1 MQVTANTAL
10 LGSFLLALVRCTAFL
25 FACPFFN
32 GPWVPYRVRIGLG
45 MALALPMTIHFRDIP
60 LPDTTGAWIV
70 AFVVQTMAGIV
81 VGLSL
86 LIVFAGVQAAGELID
101 LQVGFSYSG
110 TVDPVAGV
118 TSTPVA
124 RIVQMT
130 STAVVFAAG
139 GHLLVIRGFLRTVE
153 AVPLGR
159 IDIAQFGSSALALA
173 STVFLAAIEIA
184 LPVLAAL
191 FCAEVA
197 LGLLGKA
204 APQMN
209 ILVIGFAAKSAITI
223 ALLALVLAAEPGAI
237 TALLERGLR
246 AGMQAFGN

>member
-1 MQVTANTAL
+1 MRVTADPAL
-10 LGSFLLALVRCTAFL
+10 LGAFLLALVRCTAFL
-25 FACPFFN
+25 VACPFFN
-32 GPWVPYRVRIGLG
+32 GPWVPFRVRLGFG
-45 MALALPMTIHFRDIP
+45 MALALPLTIHFRDVP
-60 LPDTTGAWIV
+60 LPGSTAGWIV
-70 AFVVQTMAGIV
+70 AFIVQAIAGII

-130 STAVVFAAG
+130 GTAVVFAAG
-139 GHLLVIRGFLRTVE
+139 GHLLVIRGFLRTVD
-153 AVPLGR
+153 AVPIGT
-159 IDIAQFGSSALALA
+159 IDIAAFGSRTLALA
-173 STVFLAAIEIA
+173 STVFIAAIEIA

-191 FCAEVA
+191 FCAEIA

-223 ALLALVLAAEPGAI
+223 ALLALVLAAQPGAI
-237 TALLERGLR
+237 TALIERGLR
-246 AGMQAFGN
+246 ASFQAFGN